1 MIAVPRDA
9 AQKVA
14 DALVA
19 ACVQGI
25 LNFAPRRIE
34 VREGISIV
42 SVDFTVAL
50 EQLAFQIASGQ
61 GDGGDAGDDG
71 DDGPTDGED
80 STDG

>member
-1 MIAVPRDA
+1 M
-9 AQKVA
+9 
-14 DALVA
+14 
-19 ACVQGI
+19 
-25 LNFAPRRIE
+25 
-34 VREGISIV
+34 